1 MNERELAKQLE
12 SEGFG
17 QTYAWEDGPN
27 VYYPGH
33 THATET
39 AHVIVQGEMTLTID
53 GKTRTYQAG
62 ERCDVPARALHPAR
76 MGPEGCRYLIGE
88 R

>member
-1 MNERELAKQLE
+1 MTERELVKQLDR
-12 SEGFG
+12 EGFG
-17 QTYAWEDGPN
+17 QAYVWENGPN

-53 GKTRTYQAG
+53 GKTRTYRQESAVTCRL
-62 ERCDVPARALHPAR
+62 ERCTPRGWGRRAAA
-76 MGPEGCRYLIGE
+76 I
-88 R
+88 

>member
-17 QTYAWEDGPN
+17 QTYVWEDGPN
-27 VYYPGH
+27 TQYPGH

-39 AHVIVQGEMTLTID
+39 AHLILRGEMTLTID

-62 ERCDVPARALHPAR
+62 ERCDVPARALHAAR